1 MIIVSQDRL
10 SVVNFDT
17 IATFDANI
25 PECTNQIVATFTT
38 GKGIPIGKYKDDAR
52 LKEVIDQFVHAYYD
66 DGEKVFY
73 MPKE

>member
-10 SVVNFDT
+10 SVVNFDN

-25 PECTNQIVATFTT
+25 PERPNQIVATFPT
-38 GKGIPIGKYKDDAR
+38 GKGFPIGKYKDDAR
-52 LKEVIDQFVHAYYD
+52 LKTVIEQFMYAYD
-66 DGEKVFY
+66 DDQKIFL

>member
-10 SVVNFDT
+10 SVVNFDN

-25 PECTNQIVATFTT
+25 PECPNQIVATFQT

-52 LKEVIDQFVHAYYD
+52 LKEVIDEFRQAYW
-66 DGEKVFY
+66 DGKKVFY